1 MFNNF
6 RDKDDTQKLFS
17 NALRSLLSKDTCR
30 GFEDKNNGIAVIT
43 SDTELLKTLSDRL
56 ISIANN
62 SYTIKLK
69 TPKME
74 LLSYEKL
81 LRNMDQY
88 LSELY
93 QNAIYFEQGKR
104 YAPDRTTEI
113 PSEKTLVLTSKPD
126 DLKFFLNAIF
136 EKHFKDCGIELYPN
150 QWNPYPESDLDR
162 ILKTPEN
169 PFVTPLSTKIVVN
182 NENAKIIGGGDYYT
196 RLRFRDAIDDIK
208 YAIDQALDKN
218 TPDNIM

>member
-17 NALRSLLSKDTCR
+17 NALRILLYKDTCR
-30 GFEDKNNGIAVIT
+30 GFEDRKNGIAIIT
-43 SDTELLKTLSDRL
+43 SDNELLKTLSNQL

-62 SYTIKLK
+62 SNTIKLEA
-69 TPKME
+69 PELE
-74 LLSYEKL
+74 LLSYKKL
-81 LRNMDQY
+81 WRNMDKN

-93 QNAIYFEQGKR
+93 KNAIYFEQGMR
-104 YAPDRTTEI
+104 YASDKTTEI
-113 PSEKTLVLTSKPD
+113 PGEKTLVLTSNPD

-136 EKHFKDCGIELYPN
+136 EKHYKDCGIELYPN
-150 QWNPYPESDLDR
+150 QWNPYPESDLDK
-162 ILKTPEN
+162 ILKAPEN
-169 PFVTPLSTKIVVN
+169 PFVTPLSAKIVVN

-196 RLRFRDAIDDIK
+196 RLRFREAIDDIK
-208 YAIDQALDKN
+208 YAIDQAKEKS